1 MWQISVTTV
10 ILHDS
15 LYKICVWQ
23 PIQDLCVTAYTKY
36 VCDSLY
42 KICVWQPIQN
52 MCVTAYTRSVCD
64 SLYKICVKAETIDND
79 DLMVQQRFWTV
90 NLLVQWILTKHV
102 SVRIYKNIKTCEVG
116 YFLYNTI
123 VDVHFFVSGYLYKF

>member
-1 MWQISVTTV
+1 MYYVTVNSYVTDQCYNSYLAWQHIQDLCVTAYTRSVC
-10 ILHDS
+10 DS

-23 PIQDLCVTAYTKY
+23 PIQDLCVTAYT
-36 VCDSLY
+36 
-42 KICVWQPIQN
+42 
-52 MCVTAYTRSVCD
+52 RSVCD
-64 SLYKICVKAETIDND
+64 SLYKICVTAETFDYD

-90 NLLVQWILTKHV
+90 NLFVQWILTKHV
-102 SVRIYKNIKTCEVG
+102 TVRIYKNIKTCKVG